1 MSEEQKQEQVQET
14 STPVEAKEETK
25 QETKTEAEQRLFNQ
39 QQLDN
44 IVQARVMAERKKY
57 EKKIEAEEK
66 QKAELLKQKE
76 LEEAKTKQDLEKIM
90 QQRIQEKE
98 QEISRYKTEIKKE
111 KIDNSILSIASKNN
125 AINPQQVVQLIEKEV
140 KLNDDGRIEILDN
153 TSNIRYNAK
162 GELLTIEDRVKE
174 FLDTNPHF
182 RNATV
187 QGSGSKASIGGN
199 TVKPLNIQDLDLNK
213 PEDRKAYS
221 EYRKKR
227 DSGAVEIN
235 LNNK

>member
-1 MSEEQKQEQVQET
+1 MSEDKTQET
-14 STPVEAKEETK
+14 SAPVEAKEEVK
-25 QETKTEAEQRLFNQ
+25 QEQPKTESKSFTQE
-39 QQLDN
+39 QLDN
-44 IVQARVMAERKKY
+44 IVQARLMAERKKY
-57 EKKIEAEEK
+57 ERKMEEEEK
-66 QKAELLKQKE
+66 QKTELLKQKQ
-76 LEEAKTKQDLEKIM
+76 LEEAKSKAEIEKLM
-90 QQRIQEKE
+90 KERIAEKDS
-98 QEISRYKTEIKKE
+98 EISRYKNEIKKE
-111 KIDNSILSIASKNN
+111 KIDNSILSVASKNN
-125 AINPQQVVQLIEKEV
+125 AINPMQVVQLIEKEI
-140 KLNDDGRIEILDN
+140 KLNDDGRIEVLDN
-153 TSNIRYNAK
+153 NSNIRYNAK

-227 DSGAVEIN
+227 DSGAIKIN
-235 LNNK
+235 LNN

>member
-1 MSEEQKQEQVQET
+1 MSEEKTQET
-14 STPVEAKEETK
+14 SAPVEAKEEVK
-25 QETKTEAEQRLFNQ
+25 QEQPKTESKSFTQE
-39 QQLDN
+39 QLDN
-44 IVQARVMAERKKY
+44 IVQARLMAERKKY
-57 EKKIEAEEK
+57 ERKMEEEDK
-66 QKAELLKQKE
+66 QKTELLKQKQ
-76 LEEAKTKQDLEKIM
+76 LEEAKSKSEIEKLM
-90 QQRIQEKE
+90 KERIAEKDS
-98 QEISRYKTEIKKE
+98 EITRYKTEIKKE
-111 KIDNSILSIASKNN
+111 KIDNSILSVASKNN

-140 KLNDDGRIEILDN
+140 KLNDDGRIEVLDN
-153 TSNIRYNAK
+153 NSNIRYNAK

-213 PEDRKAYS
+213 PEDRKAYA

-227 DSGAVEIN
+227 DTGAIKIN
-235 LNNK
+235 LNN

>member
-227 DSGAVEIN
+227 DTGAIKIN
-235 LNNK
+235 LNN

>member
-1 MSEEQKQEQVQET
+1 MSEDKTQET
-14 STPVEAKEETK
+14 LAPVEAKEEVK
-25 QETKTEAEQRLFNQ
+25 QEQPKTESKSFTQE
-39 QQLDN
+39 QLDN
-44 IVQARVMAERKKY
+44 IVQARLAAERKKY
-57 EKKIEAEEK
+57 ERKMEEEEK
-66 QKAELLKQKE
+66 QKTELLKQKQ
-76 LEEAKTKQDLEKIM
+76 LEEAKSKAEIEKLM
-90 QQRIQEKE
+90 KERIAEKDT
-98 QEISRYKTEIKKE
+98 EISRYKKEIKKE
-111 KIDNSILSIASKNN
+111 KIDNSILSVASKNN

-140 KLNDDGRIEILDN
+140 KLNDDGRIEVLDN
-153 TSNIRYNAK
+153 NSNIRYNAK

-213 PEDRKAYS
+213 PEDRKAYA

-227 DSGAVEIN
+227 DTGAIKIN
-235 LNNK
+235 LNN

>member
-1 MSEEQKQEQVQET
+1 MSEDKTQES
-14 STPVEAKEETK
+14 STPVEAKEEVK
-25 QETKTEAEQRLFNQ
+25 QEQPKTESKSFTQE
-39 QQLDN
+39 QLDN
-44 IVQARVMAERKKY
+44 IVQARLMSERKKY
-57 EKKIEAEEK
+57 ERKMEEEEK
-66 QKAELLKQKE
+66 QKTELLKQKQ
-76 LEEAKTKQDLEKIM
+76 LEEAKSKADIEKLM
-90 QQRIQEKE
+90 KERIAEKDT
-98 QEISRYKTEIKKE
+98 EISRYKNEIKKE
-111 KIDNSILSIASKNN
+111 KIDNSILSVASKNN

-140 KLNDDGRIEILDN
+140 KLNDDGRIEVLDN
-153 TSNIRYNAK
+153 NSNIRYNAK

-213 PEDRKAYS
+213 PEDRKAYA

-227 DSGAVEIN
+227 DTGAIKIN
-235 LNNK
+235 LNN

>member
-1 MSEEQKQEQVQET
+1 MSEDKTQET
-14 STPVEAKEETK
+14 SAPVEAKEEVK
-25 QETKTEAEQRLFNQ
+25 QEQPKTESKSFTQE
-39 QQLDN
+39 QLDN
-44 IVQARVMAERKKY
+44 IVQARLMAERKKY
-57 EKKIEAEEK
+57 ERKMEEEDK
-66 QKAELLKQKE
+66 QKTELLKQKQ
-76 LEEAKTKQDLEKIM
+76 LEEAKSKSEIEKLM
-90 QQRIQEKE
+90 KERIAEKDT
-98 QEISRYKTEIKKE
+98 EITRYKTEIKKE
-111 KIDNSILSIASKNN
+111 KIDNSILSVASKNN

-140 KLNDDGRIEILDN
+140 KLNDDGRIEVLDN
-153 TSNIRYNAK
+153 NSNIRYNAK

-213 PEDRKAYS
+213 PEDRKAYA

-227 DSGAVEIN
+227 DTGAIKIN
-235 LNNK
+235 LNN

>member
-1 MSEEQKQEQVQET
+1 MSEDKTQETSAPVEVKEEVKQEQ
-14 STPVEAKEETK
+14 P
-25 QETKTEAEQRLFNQ
+25 KTESKSFTQE
-39 QQLDN
+39 QLDN
-44 IVQARVMAERKKY
+44 IVQARLASERKKY
-57 EKKIEAEEK
+57 ERKMEEEEK
-66 QKAELLKQKE
+66 QKTELLKQKQ
-76 LEEAKTKQDLEKIM
+76 LEEAKSKADIEKLM
-90 QQRIQEKE
+90 KERIAEKDT
-98 QEISRYKTEIKKE
+98 EISRYKTEIKKE
-111 KIDNSILSIASKNN
+111 KIDNSILSVASKNN

-140 KLNDDGRIEILDN
+140 KLNDDGRIEVLDN
-153 TSNIRYNAK
+153 NSNIRYNAK

-213 PEDRKAYS
+213 PEDRKAYA

-227 DSGAVEIN
+227 DTGAIKIN
-235 LNNK
+235 LNN

>member
-1 MSEEQKQEQVQET
+1 MSEEQKKET
-14 STPVEAKEETK
+14 SAPVEVKEEVK
-25 QETKTEAEQRLFNQ
+25 KEEPKTESKSFTQE
-39 QQLDN
+39 QLDN
-44 IVQARVMAERKKY
+44 IVQARLMAERKKY
-57 EKKIEAEEK
+57 ERKMEEEEK
-66 QKAELLKQKE
+66 QKTELLKQKQ
-76 LEEAKTKQDLEKIM
+76 LEEAKSKAEIEKLM
-90 QQRIQEKE
+90 KERIAEKDT
-98 QEISRYKTEIKKE
+98 EISRYKTEIKKE
-111 KIDNSILSIASKNN
+111 KIDNSILSVASKNN

-140 KLNDDGRIEILDN
+140 KLNDDGRIEVLDN
-153 TSNIRYNAK
+153 NSNIRYNAK

-227 DSGAVEIN
+227 DSGAIKIN
-235 LNNK
+235 LNN

>member
-14 STPVEAKEETK
+14 STSVEAKEETK

-213 PEDRKAYS
+213 PEDRKAYA

-227 DSGAVEIN
+227 DTGAIKIN
-235 LNNK
+235 LNN

>member
-1 MSEEQKQEQVQET
+1 MSEDKTQET
-14 STPVEAKEETK
+14 SAPVEAKEEVK
-25 QETKTEAEQRLFNQ
+25 QEQPKTESKSFTQE
-39 QQLDN
+39 QLDN
-44 IVQARVMAERKKY
+44 IVQARLMAERKKY
-57 EKKIEAEEK
+57 ERKMEEEDR
-66 QKAELLKQKE
+66 QKTELLKQKQ
-76 LEEAKTKQDLEKIM
+76 LEEAKSKADIEKLM
-90 QQRIQEKE
+90 KERIAEKDS
-98 QEISRYKTEIKKE
+98 EISRYKTEIKKE
-111 KIDNSILSIASKNN
+111 KIDNSILSVASKNN

-140 KLNDDGRIEILDN
+140 KLNDDGRIEVLDN
-153 TSNIRYNAK
+153 NSNIRYNAK

-213 PEDRKAYS
+213 PEDRKAYA

-227 DSGAVEIN
+227 DTGAIKIN
-235 LNNK
+235 LNN

>member
-1 MSEEQKQEQVQET
+1 MSEDKTQET
-14 STPVEAKEETK
+14 SAPVEAKEEVK
-25 QETKTEAEQRLFNQ
+25 QEQPKTESKSFTQE
-39 QQLDN
+39 QLDN
-44 IVQARVMAERKKY
+44 IVQARLMAERKKY
-57 EKKIEAEEK
+57 ERKMEEEEK
-66 QKAELLKQKE
+66 QKTELLKQKQ
-76 LEEAKTKQDLEKIM
+76 LEEAKSKAEIEKLM
-90 QQRIQEKE
+90 KERIAEKDT
-98 QEISRYKTEIKKE
+98 EISRYKTEIKKE
-111 KIDNSILSIASKNN
+111 KIDNSILSVASKNN
-125 AINPQQVVQLIEKEV
+125 AINPIQVVQLIEKEI
-140 KLNDDGRIEILDN
+140 KLNDDGRIEVLDN
-153 TSNIRYNAK
+153 NSNVRYNPK

-227 DSGAVEIN
+227 DSGAIKIN
-235 LNNK
+235 LNN

>member
-1 MSEEQKQEQVQET
+1 MSEDKTQET
-14 STPVEAKEETK
+14 SAPVEAKEEVK
-25 QETKTEAEQRLFNQ
+25 QEQPKTESKSFTQE
-39 QQLDN
+39 QLDN
-44 IVQARVMAERKKY
+44 IVQARLMAERKKY
-57 EKKIEAEEK
+57 ERKMEEEDK
-66 QKAELLKQKE
+66 QKTELLKQKQ
-76 LEEAKTKQDLEKIM
+76 LEEAKSKSEIEKLM
-90 QQRIQEKE
+90 KERIAEKDS
-98 QEISRYKTEIKKE
+98 EITRYKTEIKKE
-111 KIDNSILSIASKNN
+111 KIDNSILSVASKNN

-140 KLNDDGRIEILDN
+140 KLNDDGRIEVLDN
-153 TSNIRYNAK
+153 NSNIRYNAK

-213 PEDRKAYS
+213 PEDRKAYA

-227 DSGAVEIN
+227 DTGAIKIN
-235 LNNK
+235 LNN

>member
-1 MSEEQKQEQVQET
+1 MSEEKTQET
-14 STPVEAKEETK
+14 SAPVEAKEEVK
-25 QETKTEAEQRLFNQ
+25 QEQPKTESKSFTQE
-39 QQLDN
+39 QLDN
-44 IVQARVMAERKKY
+44 IVQARLMAERKKY
-57 EKKIEAEEK
+57 ERKMEEEEK
-66 QKAELLKQKE
+66 QKTELLKQKQ
-76 LEEAKTKQDLEKIM
+76 LEEAKSKAEIEKLM
-90 QQRIQEKE
+90 KERIAEKDS
-98 QEISRYKTEIKKE
+98 EISRYKNEIKKE
-111 KIDNSILSIASKNN
+111 KIDNSILSVASKNN

-140 KLNDDGRIEILDN
+140 KLNDDGRIEVLDN
-153 TSNIRYNAK
+153 NSNIRYNAK

-227 DSGAVEIN
+227 DSGAIKIN
-235 LNNK
+235 LNN

>member
-1 MSEEQKQEQVQET
+1 MSEDKTQET
-14 STPVEAKEETK
+14 SAPVEAKEEVK
-25 QETKTEAEQRLFNQ
+25 QEQPKTESKSFTQE
-39 QQLDN
+39 QLDN
-44 IVQARVMAERKKY
+44 IVQARLMAERKKY
-57 EKKIEAEEK
+57 ERKMEEEDK
-66 QKAELLKQKE
+66 QKTELLKQKQ
-76 LEEAKTKQDLEKIM
+76 LEEAKSKAEIEKLM
-90 QQRIQEKE
+90 KERIAEKDT
-98 QEISRYKTEIKKE
+98 EITRYKTEIKKE
-111 KIDNSILSIASKNN
+111 KIDNSILSVASKNN

-140 KLNDDGRIEILDN
+140 KLNDDGRIEVLDN
-153 TSNIRYNAK
+153 NSNIRYNAK

-213 PEDRKAYS
+213 PEDRKAYA

-227 DSGAVEIN
+227 DTGAIKIN
-235 LNNK
+235 LNN

>member
-213 PEDRKAYS
+213 PEDRKAYA

-227 DSGAVEIN
+227 DTGAIKIN
-235 LNNK
+235 LNN

>member
-1 MSEEQKQEQVQET
+1 MSEDKTQET
-14 STPVEAKEETK
+14 SAPVEAKEEVK
-25 QETKTEAEQRLFNQ
+25 QEQPKTESKSFTQE
-39 QQLDN
+39 QLDN
-44 IVQARVMAERKKY
+44 IVQARLMAERKKY
-57 EKKIEAEEK
+57 ERKMEEEEK
-66 QKAELLKQKE
+66 QKTELLKQKQ
-76 LEEAKTKQDLEKIM
+76 LEEAKSKAEIEKLM
-90 QQRIQEKE
+90 KERIAEKDT
-98 QEISRYKTEIKKE
+98 EISRYKTEIKKE
-111 KIDNSILSIASKNN
+111 KIDNSILSVASKNN
-125 AINPQQVVQLIEKEV
+125 AINPIQVVQLIEKEI
-140 KLNDDGRIEILDN
+140 KLNDDGRIEVLDN
-153 TSNIRYNAK
+153 NSNIRYNAK

-227 DSGAVEIN
+227 DSGAIKIN
-235 LNNK
+235 LNN

>member
-1 MSEEQKQEQVQET
+1 MSEDKTQES
-14 STPVEAKEETK
+14 STPVEAKEEVK
-25 QETKTEAEQRLFNQ
+25 QEQPKTESKSFTQE
-39 QQLDN
+39 QLDN
-44 IVQARVMAERKKY
+44 IVQARLMAERKKY
-57 EKKIEAEEK
+57 ERKMEEEEK
-66 QKAELLKQKE
+66 QKTELLKQKQ
-76 LEEAKTKQDLEKIM
+76 LEEAKSKADIEKLM
-90 QQRIQEKE
+90 KERIAEKDS
-98 QEISRYKTEIKKE
+98 EISRYKTEIKKE
-111 KIDNSILSIASKNN
+111 KIDNSILSVASKNN

-140 KLNDDGRIEILDN
+140 KLNDDGRIEVLDN
-153 TSNIRYNAK
+153 NSNIRYNAK

-213 PEDRKAYS
+213 PEDRKAYA

-227 DSGAVEIN
+227 DTGAIKIN
-235 LNNK
+235 LNN

>member
-1 MSEEQKQEQVQET
+1 MSEDKTQET
-14 STPVEAKEETK
+14 SAPVEAKEEVK
-25 QETKTEAEQRLFNQ
+25 QEQPKTESKSFTQE
-39 QQLDN
+39 QLDN
-44 IVQARVMAERKKY
+44 IVQARLMAERKKY
-57 EKKIEAEEK
+57 ERKMEEEDK
-66 QKAELLKQKE
+66 QKTELLKQKQ
-76 LEEAKTKQDLEKIM
+76 LEEAKSKAEIEKLM
-90 QQRIQEKE
+90 KERIAEKDT
-98 QEISRYKTEIKKE
+98 EITRYKTEIKKE
-111 KIDNSILSIASKNN
+111 KIDNSILSVASKNN

-140 KLNDDGRIEILDN
+140 KLNDDGRIEVLDN
-153 TSNIRYNAK
+153 NSNIRYNAK

-199 TVKPLNIQDLDLNK
+199 TVKPLNIQELDLNK

-227 DSGAVEIN
+227 DTGAIKIN
-235 LNNK
+235 LNN